1 MKKSISLKDKK
12 DLNEIVKGLL
22 LYGSPLPCK
31 RRHALYTY
39 ITKPRSY
46 TYKNH
51 YKTLGGAPICIR
63 TRKETSNTGV
73 VSEKS

>member
-12 DLNEIVKGLL
+12 DLNDIVKGLL

-31 RRHALYTY
+31 RHHALYTY

-51 YKTLGGAPICIR
+51 YRTLGGEPICLR
-63 TRKETSNTGV
+63 ARKETSNIEET
-73 VSEKS
+73 SDRL

>member
-1 MKKSISLKDKK
+1 MKKSISLKDKRELT
-12 DLNEIVKGLL
+12 DIVKGLL

-31 RRHALYTY
+31 RHHALYTY

-51 YKTLGGAPICIR
+51 YRTLGGKSICLHA
-63 TRKETSNTGV
+63 RKETSDIEQT
-73 VSEKS
+73 SDIL